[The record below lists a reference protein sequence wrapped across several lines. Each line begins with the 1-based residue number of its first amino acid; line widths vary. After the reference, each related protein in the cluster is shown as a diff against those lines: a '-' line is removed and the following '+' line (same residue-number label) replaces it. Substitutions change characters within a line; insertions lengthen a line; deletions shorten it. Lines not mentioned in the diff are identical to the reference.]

1 MLSIKVESQAR
12 EEGKDKEGADE
23 GQTNTISVAIIF
35 FMLFITLTLT
45 FKRMAEAFV
54 LDPILAVWMPNL
66 IILPIGFFLT
76 YKAMNDSKVFDA
88 TRLRGMIDYVVAK
101 FRRKKAEEV

>member
-1 MLSIKVESQAR
+1 
-12 EEGKDKEGADE
+12 
-23 GQTNTISVAIIF
+23 

-54 LDPILAVWMPNL
+54 LHPILAVWMPNL

-88 TRLRGMIDYVVAK
+88 TR
-101 FRRKKAEEV
+101 FRAFITAISEKIQRKKATDL